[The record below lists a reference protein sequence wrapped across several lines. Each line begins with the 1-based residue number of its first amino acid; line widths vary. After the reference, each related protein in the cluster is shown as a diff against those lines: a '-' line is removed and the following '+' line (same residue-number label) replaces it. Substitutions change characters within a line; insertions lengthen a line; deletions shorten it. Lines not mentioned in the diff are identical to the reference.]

1 MMDETRMR
9 AVIRE
14 EIALA
19 VKTLAEQM
27 WSSDP
32 EDTGASFEQAASS
45 FGIYAYRGACEAADA
60 EREAATNPF
69 APDLTMSPEVADFIL
84 RDVSGLLWESCGPK
98 AYDVE
103 DPRVG
108 ETGRE
113 YDNDVLLRAAD
124 IVGRDKIKNRDL
136 LRFLE
141 EVREV
146 KPE

>member
-1 MMDETRMR
+1 MMDETRLR

-60 EREAATNPF
+60 DRAEDARNPF
-69 APDLTMSPEVADFIL
+69 EEPEPEAVD
-84 RDVSGLLWESCGPK
+84 DTTK
-98 AYDVE
+98 AYV
-103 DPRVG
+103 RG
-108 ETGRE
+108 EIGNAFRALSVAASDLDMPYETSELDSRSLNNIE
-113 YDNDVLLRAAD
+113 RAAD
-124 IVGRDKIKNRDL
+124 RALANYKQVGEAAD
-136 LRFLE
+136 E
-141 EVREV
+141 
-146 KPE
+146 